1 MSHHQM
7 VCTIFGNMAEH
18 KFTANGANSP
28 IVILFLNLS
37 HGCLYQEKA
46 INQSLLKMS
55 LTSSPSLVMNP

>member
-1 MSHHQM
+1 M

-18 KFTANGANSP
+18 KFTAICNGANSP

-37 HGCLYQEKA
+37 HGCLYQEKT
-46 INQSLLKMS
+46 INQSLLQMS